1 MHEIEYREDNKEK
14 KLMLKINSSH
24 VPRIEDDVTIDGK
37 LCKVLEVKHILDG
50 YTLKEKFIVTVHQ
63 YGI

>member
-1 MHEIEYREDNKEK
+1 
-14 KLMLKINSSH
+14 MLKINSSH
-24 VPRIEDDVTIDGK
+24 VPRIEDEVTIDGK

-50 YTLKEKFIVTVHQ
+50 YALKEKFIVTVRQ